1 MFLGQA
7 LVGGG
12 SLTLFADKRMF
23 TVLWFLLRVSVYG
36 TVRAALSRPPSRV
49 GARSTCA
56 AFALGCGAFP
66 LRAGLT
72 VESTVVALNAMS
84 F

>member
-1 MFLGQA
+1 
-7 LVGGG
+7 
-12 SLTLFADKRMF
+12 
-23 TVLWFLLRVSVYG
+23 VYG
-36 TVRAALSRPPSRV
+36 IVRAALSRPPSRV